1 MKIKV
6 QKAVLKYKKT
16 SVYLILRAQW
26 SLGMASVQLKQLSA
40 LLGGKCYVSIQIL
53 AYPYFYASYA
63 RVTKF

>member
-1 MKIKV
+1 M
-6 QKAVLKYKKT
+6 KKT

-40 LLGGKCYVSIQIL
+40 LFGGKCYVSIQIL